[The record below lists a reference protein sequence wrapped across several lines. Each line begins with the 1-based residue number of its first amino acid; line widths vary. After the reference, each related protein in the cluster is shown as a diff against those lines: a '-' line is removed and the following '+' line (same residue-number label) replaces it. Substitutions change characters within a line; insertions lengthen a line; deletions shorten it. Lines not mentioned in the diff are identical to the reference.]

1 MALRKLSTLVV
12 FLWDIFIN
20 NKKIELLSSIGIL
33 FIGTGALIAG
43 VTSKQYNDLTYDLKG
58 YCFVCIANLLTA
70 GYLQLSNKLA
80 NKHPEM
86 TAIVQSYYNGLLS
99 LPLVFVLIYALEE
112 HVIFATHPYTLS
124 STFLIG
130 LFMVSTVGFLS
141 SFSSFLC
148 TTQVSPM
155 ATTITGQLKVTS
167 TQDFISMFIG
177 IISFPDVIPT
187 PLFIS
192 GLCISSLGALIY
204 SIGKYLNNRNPS

>member
-1 MALRKLSTLVV
+1 
-12 FLWDIFIN
+12 
-20 NKKIELLSSIGIL
+20 
-33 FIGTGALIAG
+33 
-43 VTSKQYNDLTYDLKG
+43 
-58 YCFVCIANLLTA
+58 LLTA

-80 NKHPEM
+80 SKHPEM

-112 HVIFATHPYTLS
+112 HVTFATHPYTMS
-124 STFLIG
+124 MSFVIG
-130 LFMVSTVGFLS
+130 LFMISTVGFLS

-155 ATTITGQLKVTS
+155 ATTITGQLK
-167 TQDFISMFIG
+167 DFISMFVG
-177 IISFPDVIPT
+177 IVAFPDVIPT

-204 SIGKYLNNRNPS
+204 SIGKYLSSKNPS